1 MFVVRRINRLWR
13 DDSGATAVEYALII
27 GGIAGVIVIVVYA
40 LGAKVNNL
48 YSNATAKM
56 P

>member
-1 MFVVRRINRLWR
+1 MKWLGRLMH
-13 DDSGATAVEYALII
+13 DDSAATAVEYSLII
-27 GGIAGVIVIVVYA
+27 GGIATIIVIVVYA

-48 YSNATAKM
+48 YDTATRW

>member
-1 MFVVRRINRLWR
+1 VRHFIRLSR
-13 DDSGATAVEYALII
+13 DDSAATAIEYGLII
-27 GGIAGVIVIVVYA
+27 GGIAAVIIVVVYA

-48 YSNATAKM
+48 YDSAASKW